1 MKFLV
6 AAAFA
11 VALASAP
18 AAHADELDQ
27 LAHTV
32 CSALDQSPTFATIEA
47 MAEVGFDEGFSG
59 EEMGN
64 ILVGS
69 VLNYC
74 PEHTSLLRAYAR
86 S

>member
-59 EEMGN
+59 KEMGI

-69 VLNYC
+69 VVNYC